1 MSTPSPTRARPAR
14 ALTPDMI
21 LGLVLAAVAVGFLAY
36 TLELSAGAAAWPR
49 VVLVLLLI
57 LGIAI
62 TVRAARARTAAA
74 SAAEGA
80 DRTGTETAAA
90 DSAGSGGG
98 VAAPAA
104 PPADEAESADGADA
118 AEPAEWSA
126 RLLRRPALTLGIVV
140 VYVALLEIIGF
151 LPATALY
158 LLGHLWFGGV
168 RDWRILAGVVVGV
181 VAFIQLL
188 FVHQLSVPLPTGLLF
203 E

>member
-57 LGIAI
+57 LGVAI

-74 SAAEGA
+74 SVADSA
-80 DRTGTETAAA
+80 DRAGTETDSA
-90 DSAGSGGG
+90 DS
-98 VAAPAA
+98 
-104 PPADEAESADGADA
+104 AESADAAGSAAGADA